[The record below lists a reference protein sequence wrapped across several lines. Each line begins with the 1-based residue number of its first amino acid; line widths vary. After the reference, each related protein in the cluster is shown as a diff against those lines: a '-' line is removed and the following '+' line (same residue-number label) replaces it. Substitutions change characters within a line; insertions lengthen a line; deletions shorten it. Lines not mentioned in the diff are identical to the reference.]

1 MKRCERPFL
10 PGKKSVDYLISANKD
25 LLRVSIAR
33 TKPFLESEMASRRRS
48 FRVQRVNE
56 GCEEEK
62 ICRKYMMQKY
72 RLVAKMS
79 IIS

>member
-10 PGKKSVDYLISANKD
+10 PGNNSVDHLISVNAA
-25 LLRVSIAR
+25 LPGVIIVR
-33 TKPFLESEMASRRRS
+33 TKPFLESEMANRRWS

-72 RLVAKMS
+72 RLLAKMS